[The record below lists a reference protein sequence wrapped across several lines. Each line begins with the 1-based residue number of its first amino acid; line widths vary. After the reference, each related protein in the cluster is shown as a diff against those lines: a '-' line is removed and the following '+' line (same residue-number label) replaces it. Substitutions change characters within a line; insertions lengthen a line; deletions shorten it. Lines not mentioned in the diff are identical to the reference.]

1 MWGRGTGKGR
11 NATRELRWYPDWGA
25 PLAGPELLS
34 SAPVVS
40 IREWDSMERRHGHRR
55 PEPEAGEKCSSCSE

>member
-11 NATRELRWYPDWGA
+11 NATRELRWHPDWGA
-25 PLAGPELLS
+25 PLAGAELLS
-34 SAPVVS
+34 SAPVFS
-40 IREWDSMERRHGHRR
+40 IREWDSVERCHGHRR